1 VTGDSS
7 AFTQAKE
14 IAMSDPTDVQN
25 SIERMKLHMELRGLR
40 PMTVATF
47 TGYAGRFLD
56 HVGKTPAAVTAADV
70 ESFVLDLCRKGR
82 AARTRNVA
90 LAAVRCLLF
99 ATTSND
105 ATVGI
110 PRAKVPRLSPKILS
124 GSEVARLLAATDS
137 PKYRAIFML
146 AYGAGLRVGEIAAL
160 QVTDIDSQRMLIHVR
175 EGKTG
180 PRHVMLSPRVLE
192 ALRAYWKAARPA
204 GPELFPGGRSQR
216 PGTQLTRESIHKVIV
231 KVARQAGIQ
240 KRVYPHMLRHCF
252 ATHMLEAGA
261 DIRSVQV
268 LLGHACLQSTITY
281 LHLSSAHLR
290 ATPSPIDL
298 LGTPAGNVLG

>member
-1 VTGDSS
+1 VFKAMTGDSS

-14 IAMSDPTDVQN
+14 IAMFDSTDVQN
-25 SIERMKLHMELRGLR
+25 SIDRMKIHMELRGHR
-40 PMTVATF
+40 PMTVSTF
-47 TGYAGRFLD
+47 NGYARRFLA
-56 HVGKTPAAVTAADV
+56 HVGKAPEAVTAADV

-99 ATTSND
+99 ATTGND

-110 PRAKVPRLSPKILS
+110 PRAKVPRLSPEILS

-160 QVTDIDSQRMLIHVR
+160 KVMDIDSERMLIHVR

-180 PRHVMLSPRVLE
+180 ARHVMLSPRVLE
-192 ALRAYWKAARPA
+192 ALRTYWKAARPA
-204 GPELFPGGRSQR
+204 GAPSCFLVAARNARERSSR
-216 PGTQLTRESIHKVIV
+216 AK
-231 KVARQAGIQ
+231 A
-240 KRVYPHMLRHCF
+240 
-252 ATHMLEAGA
+252 
-261 DIRSVQV
+261 
-268 LLGHACLQSTITY
+268 STK
-281 LHLSSAHLR
+281 LSSRSR
-290 ATPSPIDL
+290 ARPESRSAYTRTCCAIASPPTCSKLAPTSAACRSCWDL
-298 LGTPAGNVLG
+298 PAFNPPPPICT